1 MLALSWL
8 ASLLR
13 PKLCGLS
20 TNSLRK
26 LLVLLATSTI
36 ATSTSTLVDSS
47 SSNRYY
53 YFFSSVFGEVR
64 QRRIESEVMH
74 NQLPRF
80 ATFIDAIT
88 PAFVPDSRAPFK
100 VEVDM

>member
-26 LLVLLATSTI
+26 LLATSTI

-53 YFFSSVFGEVR
+53 YSFSSVFGEVR

-100 VEVDM
+100 VAVDM